1 MFLKT
6 PALGRPSKCTSIVCT
21 SEHHEASAGMEAQ
34 ARTKAP
40 ESPVCC
46 APCRAGSII
55 KEIRE
60 SSGAFI
66 KILPAEELPACALA
80 NDRVVQ

>member
-1 MFLKT
+1 MFLKN
-6 PALGRPSKCTSIVCT
+6 PALGCPSGCTSIGCT
-21 SEHHEASAGMEAQ
+21 LVEAQ
-34 ARTKAP
+34 ARTKVP
-40 ESPVCC
+40 DSPVCC
-46 APCRAGSII
+46 AACRAGSII

>member
-1 MFLKT
+1 
-6 PALGRPSKCTSIVCT
+6 
-21 SEHHEASAGMEAQ
+21 MEAQ
-34 ARTKAP
+34 ARTKVP

-46 APCRAGSII
+46 AACRAGSII

>member
-1 MFLKT
+1 MQGKL
-6 PALGRPSKCTSIVCT
+6 LVIC
-21 SEHHEASAGMEAQ
+21 
-34 ARTKAP
+34 
-40 ESPVCC
+40 VCC
-46 APCRAGSII
+46 LIRAGSII

-66 KILPAEELPACALA
+66 KILPAEELPACALS